1 MSRYHTDRTD
11 TSVNVSGSLKDALR
25 MHAYERCRHFFSY
38 VYTAKLLTDYVN
50 ARHGLKL
57 KPTDVPEH
65 KATEQVDSG
74 LRSTDT
80 VYFGFDSTDPNV
92 VNLSA
97 TGFSKLDAAHFCNL
111 GIDPGCR
118 GKFGA
123 LASADQ
129 VVERLFMALI
139 TFSGNT
145 RWLPQRINIGPDRII
160 DKFHFELALEILAS
174 GKPPITTS
182 NLKSYLAGADKALKD
197 YGDKQAFNG
206 NVGLAACVDAYR
218 ACYAS
223 DADSLWSQCYMNA
236 LEECRVVGANQD
248 DYVTMT

>member
-1 MSRYHTDRTD
+1 MSRYHTERTD
-11 TSVNVSGSLKDALR
+11 TSVNISGSLKDALR
-25 MHAYERCRHFFSY
+25 AHAYERCRHFFSY
-38 VYTAKLLTDYVN
+38 VYTTRLLVDYVN
-50 ARHGLKL
+50 AAHGLSL

-80 VYFGFDSTDPNV
+80 LYHGFDSTDPNV

-123 LASADQ
+123 LAPGDKI
-129 VVERLFMALI
+129 VERLFVALI
-139 TFSGNT
+139 AFSGNT

-160 DKFHFELALEILAS
+160 DKLHYELALDLLAS
-174 GKPPITTS
+174 GKPPVTLS
-182 NLKSYLAGADKALKD
+182 NLKTYIATADKALEE
-197 YGDKQAFNG
+197 YGDRQRAAG
-206 NVGLAACVDAYR
+206 NVGLADCVDAYR
-218 ACYAS
+218 ACYAN
-223 DADSLWSQCYMNA
+223 DTDSLWSQCYMNA
-236 LEECRVVGANQD
+236 LAECRVVGAKQD
-248 DYVTMT
+248 DYVTMS